1 MKSIVLLKNKRR
13 DRRAKSIR
21 RRIAATA
28 SRPRLSVH
36 RTTKHISAQ
45 VIDDVTGHT
54 LCAVST
60 TSKKLAD
67 QLNGKTKS
75 QKAAFIGGEI
85 ARLAKDK
92 NVTEVVLD
100 RGYSRYHGRVKALA
114 EAAREAGLSL

>member
-1 MKSIVLLKNKRR
+1 MKSTVLLKNKRR
-13 DRRAKSIR
+13 DRRAMSVR
-21 RRIAATA
+21 RRIAAST

-45 VIDDVTGHT
+45 VIDDVTGNT
-54 LCAVST
+54 LCALST

-67 QLNGKTKS
+67 MLNGKTKS
-75 QKAAFIGGEI
+75 QKAAVIGAEI
-85 ARLAKDK
+85 ARLAKEK

>member
-1 MKSIVLLKNKRR
+1 MKSTVLLKNKRR
-13 DRRAKSIR
+13 DRRAKSVR
-21 RRIAATA
+21 RRIALNAN
-28 SRPRLSVH
+28 RPRLSVH

-45 VIDDVTGHT
+45 VIDDVTGNT
-54 LCAVST
+54 ICALST

-114 EAAREAGLSL
+114 DAAREAGLQL